1 LCLFFNDN
9 ESLTGQII
17 VWGTLPAKD
26 LDQYF
31 TDYSQINKT
40 FTVEYREIKEVDF
53 IQRFIKSLADD
64 TAPDLILASENVIIP
79 LRQFLQN
86 YDNTQ
91 ISEAVYKTT
100 FVRASHKLFAEN
112 GVVAIPYAVDPL
124 VMYVNTDIMQNANFQ
139 RPPTNWSDIPSFVS
153 NLNSFLKNTEQN
165 NQRAIAIGSINN
177 IKEARGILL
186 TLLLQVKNN
195 VLDRTL
201 SYNQNEKIW
210 IEKFIP
216 VFASSKDDE
225 QTESGKAAEQVFTFI
240 TSFVNPNITT
250 AYSWSRKYPSDIDLF
265 AAGSLGIYF
274 GLASDKFYIDAKN
287 PHLKYEVAQIPIPKG
302 SEGQIRNTQYVKLYG
317 MSMNQKTLKPI
328 LSQKVMNDFT
338 DVKTSSTLIPKF
350 NLAPAQISEIQ
361 IPQKDL
367 YREMIYRSADRGDIV
382 LEPKQDLFKALFQEI
397 ITSLEGSKVTPSQI
411 MTNAQ
416 RELERQLSE

>member
-1 LCLFFNDN
+1 MNQSSSGMFIKLFVVICGILGVLGIAVFAMSQFGSKVD

-139 RPPTNWSDIPSFVS
+139 RPPTNWSDIPSS
-153 NLNSFLKNTEQN
+153 
-165 NQRAIAIGSINN
+165 
-177 IKEARGILL
+177 
-186 TLLLQVKNN
+186 
-195 VLDRTL
+195 
-201 SYNQNEKIW
+201 
-210 IEKFIP
+210 
-216 VFASSKDDE
+216 
-225 QTESGKAAEQVFTFI
+225 
-240 TSFVNPNITT
+240 
-250 AYSWSRKYPSDIDLF
+250 
-265 AAGSLGIYF
+265 
-274 GLASDKFYIDAKN
+274 
-287 PHLKYEVAQIPIPKG
+287 
-302 SEGQIRNTQYVKLYG
+302 
-317 MSMNQKTLKPI
+317 
-328 LSQKVMNDFT
+328 
-338 DVKTSSTLIPKF
+338 
-350 NLAPAQISEIQ
+350 
-361 IPQKDL
+361 
-367 YREMIYRSADRGDIV
+367 
-382 LEPKQDLFKALFQEI
+382 
-397 ITSLEGSKVTPSQI
+397 
-411 MTNAQ
+411 
-416 RELERQLSE
+416 